1 MNLLAWNCRGLGN
14 RRAVDKLRDLIQAKD
29 LGIVFFIGNLVDIK
43 IDGGS
48 KLKFDG
54 LFIVSNENR
63 GGGLAMLWKGSTN
76 VWVDS
81 FSSYHID
88 VIVNGGSKNA

>member
-1 MNLLAWNCRGLGN
+1 MEG
-14 RRAVDKLRDLIQAKD
+14 VRD
-29 LGIVFFIGNLVDIK
+29 
-43 IDGGS
+43 

-63 GGGLAMLWKGSTN
+63 GRGLAMLWKESTN

-81 FSSYHID
+81 FLSYHID

>member
-48 KLKFDG
+48 
-54 LFIVSNENR
+54 SR
-63 GGGLAMLWKGSTN
+63 
-76 VWVDS
+76 
-81 FSSYHID
+81 
-88 VIVNGGSKNA
+88 